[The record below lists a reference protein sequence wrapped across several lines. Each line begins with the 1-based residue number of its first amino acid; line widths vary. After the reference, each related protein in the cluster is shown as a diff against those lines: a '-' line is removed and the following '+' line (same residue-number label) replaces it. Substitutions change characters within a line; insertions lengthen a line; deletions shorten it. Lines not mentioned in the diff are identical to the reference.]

1 MAWRDLISVL
11 GTEIKN
17 HQNSYYSNNNHK
29 NFCNALHSKK
39 SQVLL
44 LPSLGL
50 YAQCLARSNDPI
62 PYKGRDSRLAAVT
75 LELLLYHHWNGEV
88 SQSIFAEVEI
98 TPFRM
103 LASSWLYDWIF
114 CSYLHLPHPLHFL
127 PGNQLAV
134 DTKDNLLLLLNS
146 KVSRQRKKQNTSY
159 CSCPFSPSVQR
170 NQLQGLQG
178 LDWTLQK
185 KFKKPPGKR
194 ELCTP

>member
-1 MAWRDLISVL
+1 MVAWRDLISLL

-29 NFCNALHSKK
+29 NFCNVLHSNK

-62 PYKGRDSRLAAVT
+62 PYKGQGQQAGCCDSRAPILPPLKWRGFTVNFCGCGNYSFQNVSLKWT
-75 LELLLYHHWNGEV
+75 LWLDFLFLPSSPPPPSLL
-88 SQSIFAEVEI
+88 
-98 TPFRM
+98 
-103 LASSWLYDWIF
+103 
-114 CSYLHLPHPLHFL
+114 FL

-146 KVSRQRKKQNTSY
+146 KASRQRKKQNTNY
-159 CSCPFSPSVQR
+159 CSCPFSPSAQR
-170 NQLQGLQG
+170 NHLQGLQ
-178 LDWTLQK
+178 D
-185 KFKKPPGKR
+185 
-194 ELCTP
+194 